1 MKPSTRMCMMGGN
14 FVANSSSGGGGGGG
28 GGGWGRVD
36 ITNTQSFRHAVKIL
50 EDTLLGTAVF
60 LFKG

>member
-28 GGGWGRVD
+28 GGVGDELISQTHNHFGM
-36 ITNTQSFRHAVKIL
+36 QLKF
-50 EDTLLGTAVF
+50 
-60 LFKG
+60 